1 MSLLELSN
9 NVAQDDVVGAS
20 FNGSFIPLSVLSE
33 QTTGTLE
40 LFGEEEYPM
49 SDRIVVDRED
59 GVSEHSGSVD
69 IIEAVGG
76 ETDAE
81 TDRPEV
87 DLRIKINELKREKKQ
102 LSEQNS
108 KKPKLEESEEIGES
122 SSSNVGVVGDQFS
135 VEEAQSEDLSV
146 DQSVGQQDD
155 EQDSDDAKDYGGV

>member
-1 MSLLELSN
+1 
-9 NVAQDDVVGAS
+9 
-20 FNGSFIPLSVLSE
+20 
-33 QTTGTLE
+33 
-40 LFGEEEYPM
+40 M

-102 LSEQNS
+102 LSEQDS